1 MPEMIVGT
9 KEGDPAREGDMGEG
23 GRGSGQPW
31 VTARPTASIT
41 VGHGETHSQQ
51 RYGSS
56 SFFSQTIS
64 LSLLNDKKK
73 EEGRRRMGEV
83 VGRKEEM
90 GEKKKWKE
98 KKK

>member
-1 MPEMIVGT
+1 MSKMIVGT
-9 KEGDPAREGDMGEG
+9 KEGDPPREGDMGEG
-23 GRGSGQPW
+23 DLGSGQPW
-31 VTARPTASIT
+31 VTARPTASIN
-41 VGHGETHSQQ
+41 VGHGETHIQR

-73 EEGRRRMGEV
+73 EEGRRRMREV